1 MGCFKKKI
9 FQMLEI
15 CGKEV
20 LRERAMSGR
29 ELAGQELIDFIRN
42 LVVNVGKIREARLRC
57 RQLEP
62 ELETLRTV
70 KKIIMNFTSW
80 ARFLENFNKK
90 QNFNFLII

>member
-1 MGCFKKKI
+1 TYNFNRLMGCFKKKII

-62 ELETLRTV
+62 ELETLSKRLQHSPEGFKTF
-70 KKIIMNFTSW
+70 K
-80 ARFLENFNKK
+80 
-90 QNFNFLII
+90 

>member
-1 MGCFKKKI
+1 MINPTMKNLEIDPDVIK
-9 FQMLEI
+9 MLEI

-62 ELETLRTV
+62 ELETLSKRLQHSPEGFKTF
-70 KKIIMNFTSW
+70 K
-80 ARFLENFNKK
+80 
-90 QNFNFLII
+90 